1 MAYPRTRSRTRRAAA
16 PFVFDP
22 RRAHLL
28 DNPERLAWFPPPAI
42 ARLLRLGPGSRCLDL
57 GCGTGFFAIPFA
69 ARVGRRGRVWA
80 VDTSAPVLARF
91 RRKLRGRIPRQLKV
105 VRVREEDP
113 LPLDDRSVTTALLAN
128 VYHHLADP
136 GHTLAEVRR
145 TLRTGGR
152 CLVLEWRPIR
162 RKRPD
167 QPGPPPHRRVPPRAV
182 ARALAAAGFR
192 GMRTS
197 RMGPHHY
204 VVLAWR

>member
-1 MAYPRTRSRTRRAAA
+1 MAPAGPRKKT
-16 PFVFDP
+16 PFAFDP

-28 DNPERLAWFPPPAI
+28 DHPERLAWFPPPTI
-42 ARLLRLGPGSRCLDL
+42 ARLLRLGPGSRLLDL

-69 ARVGRRGRVWA
+69 ARVGRRGMVCA
-80 VDTSAPVLARF
+80 LDTSAPVLNRF
-91 RRKLRGRIPRQLKV
+91 RRKLRGKIPRRLKL
-105 VRVREEDP
+105 VRVREGDP
-113 LPLDDRSVTTALLAN
+113 LPLGDRSMTTALLAN

-136 GHTLAEVRR
+136 AGTLAEVQRV
-145 TLRTGGR
+145 LRPGGR

-192 GMRTS
+192 HIR
-197 RMGPHHY
+197 RAPMGPHHY
-204 VVLAWR
+204 VLLALR

>member
-1 MAYPRTRSRTRRAAA
+1 MARARASA
-16 PFVFDP
+16 PFAFDP

-28 DNPERLAWFPPPAI
+28 DHPERLAWFPPPTI

-69 ARVGRRGRVWA
+69 ARVGRRGIVWA
-80 VDTSAPVLARF
+80 LDTSAPILARF
-91 RRKLRGRIPRQLKV
+91 RRKLRGVIPRQLKL

-113 LPLDDRSVTTALLAN
+113 LPLDARSATTALLAN

-136 GHTLAEVRR
+136 PRTLADMHRV
-145 TLRTGGR
+145 LRPGAR

-162 RKRPD
+162 RKRRG
-167 QPGPPPHRRVPPRAV
+167 QPGPPPRRRVPPRAV

-192 GMRTS
+192 RIRTC

-204 VVLAWR
+204 VVLALR

>member
-1 MAYPRTRSRTRRAAA
+1 MAPPSRTSAA
-16 PFVFDP
+16 FVFDP
-22 RRAHLL
+22 RRAHVL
-28 DNPERLAWFPPPAI
+28 DHPERLVWFPPPTI

-69 ARVGRRGRVWA
+69 ARVGRRGLVWA
-80 VDTSAPVLARF
+80 LDTSTPILARF
-91 RRKLRGRIPRQLKV
+91 RRKLRGRIPRQLKL

-136 GHTLAEVRR
+136 PR
-145 TLRTGGR
+145 TLGEVHRVLRPHGR
-152 CLVLEWRPIR
+152 CMVLEWRPIR

-167 QPGPPPHRRVPPRAV
+167 QPGPPPHRRVPPRVV
-182 ARALAAAGFR
+182 ARTLATAGFHR
-192 GMRTS
+192 IRTS

-204 VVLAWR
+204 VVLALR